1 MQILWANTW
10 QQRADWLKK
19 AWLVA
24 AGGMA
29 VYLGG
34 VQGFRNAPLGAPSQA
49 TGQPSLSRSREAFP
63 DRVFAPAKEAARG
76 VVGGIPGGSQR
87 VARLEQGGV
96 INHLTTSEP
105 KMKGEDQKLVSTE
118 SMDLWVQHPAESAE
132 KLRQLVEG
140 MGGFL
145 LTSETRGAQ
154 DAQSASLT
162 VRVPAARFEDA
173 RTAIRKLGL
182 RVESEKLE
190 SQDVTKQYVDQ
201 QARLRNL
208 RAQETQYLSIL
219 KQAKTVKDTL
229 AVSDEL
235 NEVRSQIEQQQAEFD
250 ALSKQVETVALTIS
264 LRAQDEARVFGFDW
278 RPLYQLKLAL
288 RAGLEAV
295 ADYAAAMIGFL
306 FYLPAILLWLATI
319 LVSAAIGWRILRW
332 AGRTFLLAKPAAT
345 PVPGAD

>member
-1 MQILWANTW
+1 MQILLGNIW

-19 AWLVA
+19 VGLVA
-24 AGGMA
+24 AAMMA
-29 VYLGG
+29 VYIGG
-34 VQGFRNAPLGAPSQA
+34 VQSFRNASSGARSEG
-49 TGQPSLSRSREAFP
+49 TGLTSLSPYGEVLHQ
-63 DRVFAPAKEAARG
+63 RVFAPAKEEALG

-96 INHLTTSEP
+96 IGPLRTSEP
-105 KMKGEDQKLVSTE
+105 KMTAEDRKLVSTE
-118 SMDLWVQHPAESAE
+118 SMDLLVQHPAESAE
-132 KLRQLVEG
+132 KLRQLAEG

-145 LTSETRGAQ
+145 VTSETRGGQ

-162 VRVPAARFEDA
+162 VRVPAARFEEA
-173 RTAIRKLGL
+173 RTKIRNLGL
-182 RVESEKLE
+182 RVESERLE

-235 NEVRSQIEQQQAEFD
+235 NQVRSQIEQQQAEFD
-250 ALSKQVETVALTIS
+250 TLSKQVETVALTIS
-264 LRAQDEARVFGFDW
+264 LRAEAEAQVFGLHW

-295 ADYAAAMIGFL
+295 ADYVVAMIGFL

-319 LVSAAIGWRILRW
+319 LISAAIGWRLLRW
-332 AGRTFLLAKPAAT
+332 AGRAFFIAKPAAT
-345 PVPGAD
+345 PAPAGD

>member
-1 MQILWANTW
+1 
-10 QQRADWLKK
+10 
-19 AWLVA
+19 
-24 AGGMA
+24 MA
-29 VYLGG
+29 VYIGG
-34 VQGFRNAPLGAPSQA
+34 VQGFRNAPSGAPPQA
-49 TGQPSLSRSREAFP
+49 TGLPSLSRSTAVLH
-63 DRVFAPAKEAARG
+63 DRVLRPAKEGARG

-87 VARLEQGGV
+87 IALERAGV
-96 INHLTTSEP
+96 IGHLTTSEA
-105 KMKGEDQKLVSTE
+105 KMKGEDRKLVSTV
-118 SMDLWVQHPAESAE
+118 SMELWVEHPAESAE
-132 KLRQLVEG
+132 KLRQLAEG
-140 MGGFL
+140 LGGFL

-162 VRVPAARFEDA
+162 VRVPVARFEEA

-219 KQAKTVKDTL
+219 KQAKTVKDIL

-235 NEVRSQIEQQQAEFD
+235 NEVRSQIEQQQVEFD

-264 LRAQDEARVFGFDW
+264 LRAQDEAQVFGFDW
-278 RPLYQLKLAL
+278 RPLYQLKLAV

-295 ADYAAAMIGFL
+295 ADYAAAMIGFF

-319 LVSAAIGWRILRW
+319 LVSAAMGWRILRW
-332 AGRTFLLAKPAAT
+332 AGRTFLLKKTAAT